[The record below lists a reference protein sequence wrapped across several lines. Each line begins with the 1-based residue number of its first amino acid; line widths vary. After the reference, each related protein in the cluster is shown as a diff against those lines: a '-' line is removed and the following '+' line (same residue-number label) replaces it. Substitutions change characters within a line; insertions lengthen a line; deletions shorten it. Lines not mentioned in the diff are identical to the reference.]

1 MKRFV
6 DPEAA
11 RISGWYVVVR
21 LEDSREATFKQLLVE
36 EDRQF
41 LKAVN
46 PYRPQRIIKA
56 HANATIRG
64 FVVLKSEAA

>member
-21 LEDSREATFKQLLVE
+21 LEDSREATFKQLIVE
-36 EDRQF
+36 GDRQF

-46 PYRPQRIIKA
+46 PYRPQRIIKVD
-56 HANATIRG
+56 ANATIRG
-64 FVVLKSEAA
+64 FVVLQSEAA